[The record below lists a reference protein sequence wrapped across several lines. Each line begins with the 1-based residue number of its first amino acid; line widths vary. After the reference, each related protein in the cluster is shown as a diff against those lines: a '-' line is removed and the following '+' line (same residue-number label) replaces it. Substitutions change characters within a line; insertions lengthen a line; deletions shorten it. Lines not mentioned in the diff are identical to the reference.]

1 MKLCEYIDYCLTR
14 LGVEKVFG
22 IPGALVMPI
31 WQNLNNKDIIL
42 CSHEQEASYVAT
54 GYAKMS
60 RKPVCVVTTGGPGVT
75 NCISGIAGANIDSVP
90 LIYISGK
97 TPISN
102 QGLGER
108 QEESK
113 INRLYD
119 SVEILTSITK
129 KSICIDDISKAAST
143 IWETMKD
150 AVEAR
155 QGAVYISVPID
166 LQKQEIFNNEL
177 DCKINDAIFHSE
189 VLKISD
195 RPIFIIGWGAW
206 MSESYDLIYELAE
219 KVNAP
224 VLVSSKAYCCI
235 NKNSEMYLGK
245 LGYGYN
251 EIINNFISEY
261 KPSMIVSFGS
271 SLGNKDISNSELL
284 HLISDVPTFLVAD
297 DCSYSLHRNSKIIG
311 CEVGDMRSYLKYVCD
326 MTEERQTNNELLELI
341 VSARIDAHKYWINKI
356 LPNDM
361 MAKCIS
367 IINDSL
373 GKDCVCFADAGNNLA
388 NAGALINPTIPGQMF
403 IDVGL
408 RAMGTGICTSVG
420 MAIADKDKKYISIT
434 GDGCMLMN
442 GNVMHIASEMKLPIV
457 FIVFNNHSLG
467 RVRVGQS
474 VMNDY
479 RATDINNVDY
489 IAYAKAFGLKTF
501 KAYSTADFNK
511 FLIEC
516 INGNQTSLIEVVTD
530 SNEIPVS
537 VKDNIY

>member
-1 MKLCEYIDYCLTR
+1 MRVCEYIDYCLTR

-31 WQNLNNKDIIL
+31 WQKLKNKEIIL

-75 NCISGIAGANIDSVP
+75 NCISGIAAANIDSVP

-97 TPISN
+97 TSISN
-102 QGLGER
+102 QGFGER

-119 SVEILTSITK
+119 SVDILSNITK
-129 KSICIDDISKAAST
+129 RSICIDDISKATSM
-143 IWETMKD
+143 IWETMKC

-155 QGAVYISVPID
+155 QGAVHISVPID
-166 LQKQEIFNNEL
+166 IQKQEIFDDEIPRMINNAVFRDKIFEL
-177 DCKINDAIFHSE
+177 SEHS
-189 VLKISD
+189 
-195 RPIFIIGWGAW
+195 IFIIGWGTW
-206 MSESYDLIYELAE
+206 MSESYNLIYELAE

-235 NKNSEMYLGK
+235 NENSKMYLGK

-261 KPSMIVSFGS
+261 KPNMIVSFGS
-271 SLGNKDISNSELL
+271 SLGKKDIGNSELL
-284 HLISDVPTFLVAD
+284 KLISYVPTFLVAD
-297 DCSYSLHRNSKIIG
+297 DCSYSSHRNSKIIG
-311 CEVGDMRSYLKYVCD
+311 YEVGDMRGYLKYVCD
-326 MTEERQTNNELLELI
+326 ITEERQADNELLELI
-341 VSARIDAHKYWINKI
+341 MSARQNAHKFWVNKI
-356 LPNDM
+356 LPDDM
-361 MAKCIS
+361 MAKYIN
-367 IINDSL
+367 IINDL
-373 GKDCVCFADAGNNLA
+373 VGDDCVCFADAGNNLA
-388 NAGALINPTIPGQMF
+388 NAGALITPTNPGQMF

-420 MAIADKDKKYISIT
+420 MAIADKNKKYISIT

-474 VMNDY
+474 IMNDY

-489 IAYAKAFGLKTF
+489 IAYANAFGLKTF
-501 KAYSTADFNK
+501 KAYSTTDFNK
-511 FLIEC
+511 YLFEC
-516 INGNQTSLIEVVTD
+516 INDIQTSLIEVVTD

-537 VKDNIY
+537 VKDNVY